1 MARSVFPMTWI
12 ILFLLN
18 LMFFAMIDSIMEG
31 MEGLL
36 SDSEMV
42 GEAGGFLVWFI
53 FSALA
58 SLFGSLFITALIILA
73 LAFYNW
79 SVSVG
84 GGIVISLS
92 DPISLQ
98 DNQVASHD
106 QAPPG
111 PAGSQVSESS

>member
-12 ILFLLN
+12 VLFLMN
-18 LMFFAMIDSIMEG
+18 LMFFAIIDSIV
-31 MEGLL
+31 EGLQGYI
-36 SDSEMV
+36 SGGEMV
-42 GEAGGFLVWFI
+42 AGTGGFLIWFI

-92 DPISLQ
+92 DPIGTQ
-98 DNQVASHD
+98 DDKV
-106 QAPPG
+106 
-111 PAGSQVSESS
+111 VS